1 MRTTEI
7 GEKDYVVV
15 VQCDIVMERCSG
27 YHCEKAFNER
37 DGGFADY
44 PREKAYRTLYL
55 TCGGC
60 CGRSIH
66 RKVYDLI
73 AAIKEKEGV
82 AKDKIIVHFS
92 SCITRESYHGPK
104 CPHLDYLKNMIEKKL
119 SLDLI
124 DTTTISKTS
133 EELRSEGVYRN

>member
-1 MRTTEI
+1 MKEI
-7 GEKDYVVV
+7 EIQQKDYIVV

-27 YHCEKAFNER
+27 YYCEKAFNER
-37 DGGFADY
+37 GGGFAVY

-60 CGRSIH
+60 CGRAVH

-73 AAIKEKEGV
+73 AAIREKEGV
-82 AKDKIIVHFS
+82 KKEKIAVHLS
-92 SCITRESYHGPK
+92 SCITKESYHGPK
-104 CPHLDYLKNMIEKKL
+104 CPHVDYLKTMIEEKL

-124 DTTTISKTS
+124 DTSTISETS
-133 EELRSEGVYRN
+133 EGLRNEGVYKN

>member
-1 MRTTEI
+1 MRKTEI
-7 GEKDYVVV
+7 TEKDYVVV

-27 YHCEKAFNER
+27 YYCEKAFNER
-37 DGGFADY
+37 AGGFAVY
-44 PREKAYRTLYL
+44 PGDKAYRTLYL

-60 CGRSIH
+60 CGRAVH

-73 AAIKEKEGV
+73 AAIKEEEGV
-82 AKDKIIVHFS
+82 AKDKIIVHLS

-104 CPHLDYLKNMIEKKL
+104 CPHIDYLKDMIEKKL

-133 EELRSEGVYRN
+133 EELRNKGIYRS

>member
-1 MRTTEI
+1 MKEI
-7 GEKDYVVV
+7 EIQEKDYIVV

-27 YHCEKAFNER
+27 YYCEKAFNER
-37 DGGFADY
+37 GGGFAVY

-60 CGRSIH
+60 CGRAVH

-73 AAIKEKEGV
+73 AAIREEEGV
-82 AKDKIIVHFS
+82 KKDRIAVHLS
-92 SCITRESYHGPK
+92 SCVTKESYHGPK
-104 CPHLDYLKNMIEKKL
+104 CPHVDYLKTMIEEKL

-124 DTTTISKTS
+124 DATTISRTS
-133 EELRSEGVYRN
+133 EGLRKEGVYRN

>member
-1 MRTTEI
+1 MKEI
-7 GEKDYVVV
+7 EIQQKDYIVV

-37 DGGFADY
+37 GGGFAVY

-60 CGRSIH
+60 CGRAVH

-73 AAIKEKEGV
+73 AAIREKEGI
-82 AKDKIIVHFS
+82 KKEKIAVHLS
-92 SCITRESYHGPK
+92 SCITKESYHGPK
-104 CPHLDYLKNMIEKKL
+104 CPHVDYLKTMIEEKL

-124 DTTTISKTS
+124 DATTISETS
-133 EELRSEGVYRN
+133 EGLRNKGVYEN